1 MNDVERQLVETI
13 KASTEIMFHNF
24 YVTLITCNMDYILC
38 DMPIW
43 KHCYHTLHSCDKWFI
58 NPMKYEEPDFHEEG
72 LDSLD
77 YLGDKA
83 LSKEELLV
91 YFERVKSKIFA
102 YLDGL
107 NDVNLYENPEGYK
120 HNRLECM
127 IGQMRHFY
135 CHLGNINATTII
147 EENKWPRVVG
157 MSGLEQGLDKNDLYE
172 E

>member
-1 MNDVERQLVETI
+1 MERQLVETI

-77 YLGDKA
+77 YIGDKS

-91 YFERVKSKIFA
+91 YFARVKSKIFA

-107 NDVNLYENPEGYK
+107 NDANLYENPEGYK

-147 EENKWPRVVG
+147 ETNKWPRVVG
-157 MSGLEQGLDKNDLYE
+157 MSGLEQGLDKNNLYE